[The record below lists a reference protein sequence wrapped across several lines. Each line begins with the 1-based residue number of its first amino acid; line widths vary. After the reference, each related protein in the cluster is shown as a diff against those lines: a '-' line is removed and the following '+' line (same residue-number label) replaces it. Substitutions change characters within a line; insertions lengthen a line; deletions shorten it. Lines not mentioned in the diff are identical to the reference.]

1 MPTCPDT
8 GPCPLEG
15 LRSLNRDNWDRE
27 VLQNPRPTLVVFS
40 ASWCRACRVYAP
52 VVEQLA
58 GEVGDRATVG
68 KVDADADKDLVRQY
82 QVQALPT
89 TLVFQRG
96 RVIHR
101 LVGVQS
107 KAALQKM
114 LGP

>member
-1 MPTCPDT
+1 
-8 GPCPLEG
+8 
-15 LRSLNRDNWDRE
+15 
-27 VLQNPRPTLVVFS
+27 
-40 ASWCRACRVYAP
+40 
-52 VVEQLA
+52 VEQLA